1 MRSKIKVISI
11 HPPRAGRDC
20 DVREAISGV
29 NLFQST
35 RPVRGGTVIDD
46 HDIARLDISIHPPRA
61 GRDVTSPASTS
72 EASNFNPP
80 APCGAGRVYRPL
92 LHRRTDF
99 NPPAPCGAGPITRLT
114 APPPLLISIHPPRAG
129 RDRKSSFSLIIAL
142 DFNPPA
148 PCGAGQG
155 FLLVSLKFGKISIH
169 PPRAGR
175 DQGCCGSYPGGEIS
189 IHPPRA
195 GRDCNHAQN
204 LFHAFLRN
212 TQSNVQS
219 SYRLHIGECF
229 YGSYVFCFS
238 VTRLFFG
245 ANPSVLP

>member
-1 MRSKIKVISI
+1 M
-11 HPPRAGRDC
+11 
-20 DVREAISGV
+20 DVREKLIEILRKPIFPHELVDPIEAVADYLLDNGVTVQEWISV
-29 NLFQST
+29 
-35 RPVRGGTVIDD
+35 D
-46 HDIARLDISIHPPRA
+46 
-61 GRDVTSPASTS
+61 
-72 EASNFNPP
+72 
-80 APCGAGRVYRPL
+80 
-92 LHRRTDF
+92 
-99 NPPAPCGAGPITRLT
+99 
-114 APPPLLISIHPPRAG
+114 
-129 RDRKSSFSLIIAL
+129 
-142 DFNPPA
+142 
-148 PCGAGQG
+148 
-155 FLLVSLKFGKISIH
+155 
-169 PPRAGR
+169 
-175 DQGCCGSYPGGEIS
+175 IS